1 MWYRGKYYS
10 YWWARFY
17 VRMTIAKYIGL
28 AILLQFAFHWWYI
41 SVCFIVILL
50 MLEKEKEKMLKP
62 YRDLQEKFDRIVND
76 YELLASLI
84 DREEMNGL
92 QMIIEELTNNI
103 EKMESYKNTMEQ
115 ARKENKLHIDD
126 SSYGHHSRMADTY
139 IKKMESARCDAYR
152 RMYKLEYEAKKGNL
166 R

>member
-1 MWYRGKYYS
+1 MREINKS
-10 YWWARFY
+10 TSFTANLVKDFSSIKSA
-17 VRMTIAKYIGL
+17 T
-28 AILLQFAFHWWYI
+28 
-41 SVCFIVILL
+41 
-50 MLEKEKEKMLKP
+50 
-62 YRDLQEKFDRIVND
+62 
-76 YELLASLI
+76 
-84 DREEMNGL
+84 EEMNGL

-103 EKMESYKNTMEQ
+103 EKMKSYKNTMEQ
-115 ARKENKLHIDD
+115 ARKENKLHLND